1 MLDGIRSFFFSSMNP
16 DEGADPV
23 PEPGAPDI
31 KLAACALL
39 LELAWADDDFTGDER
54 SHLEA
59 AIRRHYGLDQAQ
71 ADELIRLAEAERRQA
86 ADLWQ
91 FTNLIRQHYSSGQK
105 MVLAEIM
112 WGVVYSDG
120 ELSSREEYL
129 MRKISH
135 LLGLEI
141 GYLSEARQRARDQDP
156 AGDPD
161 GPPVD

>member
-112 WGVVYSDG
+112 WGLVFADG
-120 ELSSREEYL
+120 ELSTREDYL
-129 MRKISH
+129 IRKVSG
-135 LLGLEI
+135 LLDLRI
-141 GYLSEARQRARDQDP
+141 AYLSEARNRVRGA
-156 AGDPD
+156 AGAPD
-161 GPPVD
+161 GPFVVD